1 MPLGARG
8 IIERR
13 DRSLRSRH
21 RPAKPSTTEGQI
33 EALSTV
39 VATETV
45 ADHVAESDP
54 HTQYQRESEKGAA
67 DGYASLDAGGTVP
80 DAQIPAAIARDAEV
94 TAAAAGAVADAADYT
109 DLQIASH
116 EADTTDIHPQYQKE
130 SEKDANNG
138 YLGANANARLASTRL
153 EMAAT
158 SRLVGRSTAGAGAS
172 EEVVMAST
180 PTADAVARR
189 DAAGGCDFVD
199 LDIGSAQQASKSV
212 QSGPAA
218 FGDTAAATVW
228 AGALSSGHPNA
239 YLVLIKGHLDA
250 NATGFYFADLVLFM
264 IGAAPMVVASA
275 TVAAAARTYTNSG
288 NDLQLRMASGG
299 ANSYSANAVA
309 VRLHSI

>member
-1 MPLGARG
+1 MSLGARG
-8 IIERR
+8 IVERR

-33 EALSTV
+33 EALSSV
-39 VATETV
+39 VADETV
-45 ADHVAESDP
+45 AEHVAQSDP

-67 DGYASLDAGGTVP
+67 GGYASLDGSGTVP

-94 TAAAAGAVADAADYT
+94 TAAIAAHEAAADPHT
-109 DLQIASH
+109 
-116 EADTTDIHPQYQKE
+116 QYERESQK
-130 SEKDANNG
+130 DQANG

-158 SRLVGRSTAGAGAS
+158 NRLVGRSSAGAGAS
-172 EEVVMAST
+172 EEVTMAST
-180 PTADAVARR
+180 PTASAVARR
-189 DAAGGCDFVD
+189 DSAGGCDFVD

-218 FGDTAAATVW
+218 FGSTAAVTVW

-239 YLVLIKGHLDA
+239 YLVLVKGHLDA
-250 NATGFYFADLVLFM
+250 NATGFYFADLVLFL
-264 IGAAPMVVASA
+264 IGAAPVVIASA
-275 TVAAAARTYTNSG
+275 TVAAAGRTYTNSG
-288 NDLQLRMASGG
+288 NNLQLQMASGG
-299 ANSYSANAVA
+299 ANAYSANAVA